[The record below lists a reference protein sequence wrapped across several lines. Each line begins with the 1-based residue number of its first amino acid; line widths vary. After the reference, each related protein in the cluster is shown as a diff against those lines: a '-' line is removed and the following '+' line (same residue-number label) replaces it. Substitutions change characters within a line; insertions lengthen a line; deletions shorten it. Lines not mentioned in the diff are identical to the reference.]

1 MERRQELRI
10 PVEVQVRVAGVNAQG
25 ELFVQNAVARSLSMS
40 GALITGLEH
49 DLRCGDGLFVQ
60 QDGRRSK
67 FKIVWVRDG
76 RAAVQKFKDEP
87 CPWKELLEGMSAREL
102 DVSGFENTTSSS

>member
-1 MERRQELRI
+1 MEKRHEPRI
-10 PVEVQVRVAGVNAQG
+10 PEEVQVRVAGVNAHG
-25 ELFVQNAVARSLSMS
+25 ELFAQDATARSLSTS
-40 GALITGLEH
+40 GALITGIEH

-60 QDGRRSK
+60 QDGHQSK

-87 CPWKELLEGMSAREL
+87 CPWKELLEGMGTR
-102 DVSGFENTTSSS
+102 T